1 MGNYPC
7 LIYPQYICYP
17 WQYEVPANALEWA
30 VRFTIDDVPKDGTP
44 PCTITKTFN
53 LNPLYNVIDDS
64 EIIGFDIIK
73 NKIK

>member
-1 MGNYPC
+1 
-7 LIYPQYICYP
+7 
-17 WQYEVPANALEWA
+17 LEWA
-30 VRFTIDDVPKDGTP
+30 VRFTIDVVPKDGTP

-64 EIIGFDIIK
+64 EIIGFDVIK